1 MPILTTSTG
10 RKLYVLRRIST
21 GEIIKRNTIYPVAVD
36 DAPIEGF
43 DADLE
48 FLAIDQDVQ
57 PDYDGRIYSLVTN
70 EAKDAVANTWR
81 ITFSTQKRVNTEIKV
96 AVTNVEA
103 FENQR
108 HYTSQERDKLMWL
121 AIGVTLRQ
129 LANQT
134 LTAKELAVKQRAMEL
149 VTTIWKNDD
158 RARALF
164 TAVDAGQE
172 INPDAGWEPVA

>member
-1 MPILTTSTG
+1 MPILTNSDG

-21 GEIIKRNTIYPVAVD
+21 GEIIKRNTLYPVSTD

-43 DADLE
+43 DPDLE

-57 PDYDGRIYSLVTN
+57 PDYDARIYLLVRN
-70 EAKDAVANTWR
+70 EAKAGSVWR
-81 ITFSTQKRVNTEIKV
+81 VTFSTQKRVVDEIKV

-108 HYTSQERDKLMWL
+108 HYSLQERDKLMWL

-149 VTTIWKNDD
+149 VAKIWKNDE
-158 RARALF
+158 RARQLF
-164 TAVDAGQE
+164 LAVDAGQE
-172 INPDAGWEPVA
+172 INPDAGWEPVP